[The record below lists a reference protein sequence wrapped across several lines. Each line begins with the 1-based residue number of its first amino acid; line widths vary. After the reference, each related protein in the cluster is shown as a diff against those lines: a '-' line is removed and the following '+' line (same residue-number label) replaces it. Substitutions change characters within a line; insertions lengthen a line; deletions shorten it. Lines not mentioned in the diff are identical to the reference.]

1 MKMGLLV
8 VEKNFGSS
16 WISEKRCQVSALPLA
31 AEAASLIEKETFVLK
46 FHTRVEC
53 WRLEAKN
60 NMRQVGGLRQQKK

>member
-16 WISEKRCQVSALPLA
+16 RISEKRCQVSALPLA

-53 WRLEAKN
+53 WRLE
-60 NMRQVGGLRQQKK
+60 VGGWRQKIICVRLEI